1 MKKLLALMLV
11 LAFAAACLLAAVGL
25 ELWHYARQPA
35 AAAGTV
41 QAVTIPDGQGV
52 GRIAARLAEAGIVRD
67 ALKFRLLA
75 RFRGQDTR
83 LQAGQYRLSPAMPP
97 AQVLDTL
104 VRGRV
109 HLRRVTVPE
118 GVNLVQIASLM
129 EAAGLVSAAEFE
141 AAAADPEL
149 LRRERIPAD
158 SFEGYL
164 FPDTYRFPAAV
175 TAAGI
180 IRAMVARFRDVYD
193 PARRRRTAAMGWTVH
208 QVVTLASIIE
218 KETAVAAE
226 RPLISA
232 VFHNRLRRGMR
243 LETDPTVIYGIE
255 DFDGNLTRRH
265 LATPTPYNTYRIRG
279 LPPGPI
285 ASPGAAAIDAA
296 LHPADSEHLFFVARR
311 DGTHQFSTTL
321 AEHNRAVRKYQL
333 GQ

>member
-1 MKKLLALMLV
+1 LKKILALMLV
-11 LAFAAACLLAAVGL
+11 LVFVAACLLAAVGL
-25 ELWHYARQPA
+25 ELWHYGRQPA
-35 AAAGTV
+35 ASAGAV
-41 QAVTIPDGQGV
+41 QTLTIPDGQGV
-52 GRIAARLAEAGIVRD
+52 GRIAVRLAEAGIVRD
-67 ALKFRLLA
+67 PLKFRLLA
-75 RFRGQDTR
+75 RLRGQDTR
-83 LQAGQYRLSPAMPP
+83 LQAGEYRLSPAMTPSR
-97 AQVLDTL
+97 VLDTL
-104 VRGRV
+104 ARGRV

-118 GVNLVQIASLM
+118 GVNRVQIASRM
-129 EAAGLVSAAEFE
+129 EAAGLVTAAAFE
-141 AAAADPEL
+141 AAAVDPEL
-149 LRRERIPAD
+149 LRRERIDAA

-164 FPDTYRFPAAV
+164 FPDTYRFPAAA
-175 TAAGI
+175 TAADI
-180 IRAMVARFRDVYD
+180 VRAMVARFREVYG
-193 PARRRRTAAMGWTVH
+193 PARRRRTEAMGWTVH

-255 DFDGNLTRRH
+255 DFDGNLTRKH

-285 ASPGAAAIDAA
+285 ASPGAAAIEAA
-296 LHPADSEHLFFVARR
+296 LHPADSGHLFFVARR

-333 GQ
+333 GK